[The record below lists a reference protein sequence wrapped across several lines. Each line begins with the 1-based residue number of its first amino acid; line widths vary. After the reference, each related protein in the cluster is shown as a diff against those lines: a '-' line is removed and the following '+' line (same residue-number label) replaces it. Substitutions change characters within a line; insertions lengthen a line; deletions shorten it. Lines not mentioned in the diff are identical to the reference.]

1 MHADSGVAL
10 GLLKVDGGE
19 RRTID
24 YRPCQR
30 QPRAGVA
37 AAGGDRPPPP
47 RIGRARHTGWAH
59 GIRSAPMEAAVHAV
73 QFD

>member
-19 RRTID
+19 RPPPRPTID

-30 QPRAGVA
+30 GGEIGRPRPALAAHATRAG
-37 AAGGDRPPPP
+37 
-47 RIGRARHTGWAH
+47 
-59 GIRSAPMEAAVHAV
+59 
-73 QFD
+73 